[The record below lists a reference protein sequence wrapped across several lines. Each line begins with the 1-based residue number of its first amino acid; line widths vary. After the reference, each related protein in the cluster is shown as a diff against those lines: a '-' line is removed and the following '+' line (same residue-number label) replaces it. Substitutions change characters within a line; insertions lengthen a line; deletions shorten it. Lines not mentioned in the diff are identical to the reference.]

1 MKSSIIPFKYC
12 HGRTLKNELYVHE
25 GLFMPNENLLMFMY
39 VCTLVSPWGL
49 IEIWNSKKRIFN
61 GVIFFP
67 NFDEGEPSIDFE

>member
-1 MKSSIIPFKYC
+1 
-12 HGRTLKNELYVHE
+12 
-25 GLFMPNENLLMFMY
+25 MPNENLLMFMY